1 MRPIEVT
8 LTYSAP
14 VTTDW
19 WPLDDYTPNQVTSIS
34 VNKLSGSIEYSVEY
48 TNEDPYDPAI
58 APADLLVAAHPVA
71 AFTNAVGSL
80 TEFTATL
87 MRAVRV
93 KITSGTGSARI
104 TVVQQST
111 A

>member
-1 MRPIEVT
+1 VRPIEIT
-8 LTYSAP
+8 LAYTAP

-34 VNKLSGSIEYSVEY
+34 VNKLSGTIEYSVQY

-58 APADLLVAAHPVA
+58 APADLLAVAHPAA
-71 AFTNAVGSL
+71 AFTAATASQ
-80 TEFTATL
+80 TATTATL

-93 KITSGTGSARI
+93 KITSGSGSARI

>member
-8 LTYSAP
+8 LDYDVP

-19 WPLDDYTPNQVTSIS
+19 WPLDIYTPNQVTSIS
-34 VNKLSGSIEYSVEY
+34 VNKLSGTIEYSVEY
-48 TNEDPYDPAI
+48 TNEDPFDPSI
-58 APADLLVAAHPVA
+58 DPGDLLVEPHPVG
-71 AFTNAVGSL
+71 AFTDATTSL
-80 TEFTATL
+80 TEFTDVL
-87 MRAVRV
+87 MRAVRIN
-93 KITSGTGSARI
+93 ITDGAGSARI

>member
-8 LTYSAP
+8 LDYAVP

-19 WPLDDYTPNQVTSIS
+19 WPLDIYTPNQVTSIS
-34 VNKLSGSIEYSVEY
+34 VNKLSGTIEYSVEY

-58 APADLLVAAHPVA
+58 APADLLVEPHPAA
-71 AFTNAVGSL
+71 AFTNATDSQ
-80 TEFTATL
+80 TEFTDVL

-93 KITSGTGSARI
+93 NITDGSGSARI

>member
-8 LTYSAP
+8 VDYSVP

-19 WPLDDYTPNQVTSIS
+19 WPLDIYTPNQVTSIS
-34 VNKLSGSIEYSVEY
+34 VNLLSGSIEYSVEY
-48 TNEDPYDPAI
+48 TNEDPFDPSI
-58 APADLLVAAHPVA
+58 DPGDLLVEPHPVG
-71 AFTNAVGSL
+71 AFTDATTSL
-80 TEFTATL
+80 TEFTDVL
-87 MRAVRV
+87 MRAVRIN
-93 KITSGTGSARI
+93 ITDGAGSARI

>member
-8 LTYSAP
+8 LDYAVP
-14 VTTDW
+14 VITDW
-19 WPLDDYTPNQVTSIS
+19 WPLDIYTPNQVTSIS
-34 VNKLSGSIEYSVEY
+34 VNLLSGTIEYSVEY
-48 TNEDPYDPAI
+48 SNEDPYDPAI
-58 APADLLVAAHPVA
+58 APADLLVEPHPAA
-71 AFTNAVGSL
+71 AFTNATDSQ
-80 TEFTATL
+80 TEFTDVL

-93 KITSGTGSARI
+93 NITDGSGSARI

>member
-8 LTYSAP
+8 LDYSVP

-19 WPLDDYTPNQVTSIS
+19 WPLDIYTPNQVTSIS
-34 VNKLSGSIEYSVEY
+34 VNLLSGSIEYSVEY

-58 APADLLVAAHPVA
+58 APADLLVAPHPVA
-71 AFTNAVGSL
+71 AFTNAIASL
-80 TEFTATL
+80 TEYTDVL

-93 KITSGTGSARI
+93 KITDGTGSARI

>member
-8 LTYSAP
+8 LDYDVP

-19 WPLDDYTPNQVTSIS
+19 WPLDIYTPNQVTSIS
-34 VNKLSGSIEYSVEY
+34 VNLLSGDIEYSVEY
-48 TNEDPYDPAI
+48 TNENPFDPSIDPG
-58 APADLLVAAHPVA
+58 DLLAEPHPVG
-71 AFTNAVGSL
+71 AFTNATASL
-80 TEFTATL
+80 TEFTDVL

-93 KITSGTGSARI
+93 NITDGAGSARI

>member
-8 LTYSAP
+8 LDYDEP

-19 WPLDDYTPNQVTSIS
+19 WPLDIYTPNQVTSIS
-34 VNKLSGSIEYSVEY
+34 VNLLSGDIEYSVEY
-48 TNEDPYDPAI
+48 TNENPFDPSIDPG
-58 APADLLVAAHPVA
+58 DLLVEPHPVG
-71 AFTNAVGSL
+71 AFTNATASL
-80 TEFTATL
+80 TEFTDVL

-93 KITSGTGSARI
+93 NITDGAGSARI

>member
-8 LTYSAP
+8 VTYAAP

-19 WPLDDYTPNQVTSIS
+19 WPLDIYTPNQVTSIS
-34 VNKLSGSIEYSVEY
+34 VNLLSGSIEYSVEY
-48 TNEDPYDPAI
+48 TNEDPFDPDI
-58 APADLLVAAHPVA
+58 DPGDLLVEPHPAA
-71 AFTNAVGSL
+71 AFTAATTSL
-80 TEFTATL
+80 TEFTDVL

-93 KITSGTGSARI
+93 NITDGSGSARI

>member
-1 MRPIEVT
+1 MRPIEITVD
-8 LTYSAP
+8 YAGAK
-14 VTTDW
+14 TTDW
-19 WPLDDYTPNQVTSIS
+19 WPLDVYTPNQVTSIT
-34 VNKLSGSIEYSVEY
+34 VNKLSGTIDYSVQY

-71 AFTNAVGSL
+71 AFTNAIGSL
-80 TEFTATL
+80 TEFTDVL

-93 KITSGTGSARI
+93 KINSGTGSVRI

>member
-8 LTYSAP
+8 LDYDVP

-19 WPLDDYTPNQVTSIS
+19 WPLDIYTPNQVTSIS
-34 VNKLSGSIEYSVEY
+34 VNKLSGTIEYSVEY
-48 TNEDPYDPAI
+48 TNEDPFDPSI
-58 APADLLVAAHPVA
+58 DPGDLLVEPHPVG
-71 AFTNAVGSL
+71 AFTNATTSL
-80 TEFTATL
+80 TEFTDVL

-93 KITSGTGSARI
+93 KITDGTGSARI

>member
-8 LTYSAP
+8 LDYDGA

-19 WPLDDYTPNQVTSIS
+19 WPLDIYTPNQVTNIS
-34 VNKLSGSIEYSVEY
+34 VNLLSGSIDYSVEY
-48 TNEDPYDPAI
+48 TNEDPFDPNL
-58 APADLLVAAHPVA
+58 APGDLLAEPHPVA
-71 AFTNAVGSL
+71 AFTNAIDSL
-80 TEFTATL
+80 TEYTDVL

-93 KITSGTGSARI
+93 VINSGTGSARI

>member
-8 LTYSAP
+8 LDYDVP

-19 WPLDDYTPNQVTSIS
+19 WPLDIYTPNQVTSIS
-34 VNKLSGSIEYSVEY
+34 VNKLSGTIEYSVEY
-48 TNEDPYDPAI
+48 TNEDPFDPSI
-58 APADLLVAAHPVA
+58 DPGDLLVEPHPVG
-71 AFTNAVGSL
+71 AFTNATTSL
-80 TEFTATL
+80 TEFTDVL
-87 MRAVRV
+87 MRAVRIN
-93 KITSGTGSARI
+93 ITDGAGSARI

>member
-8 LTYSAP
+8 VDYAVP

-19 WPLDDYTPNQVTSIS
+19 WPLDIYTPNQVTSIS
-34 VNKLSGSIEYSVEY
+34 VNKLSGTIEYSVEY
-48 TNEDPYDPAI
+48 TNEDPFDPDI
-58 APADLLVAAHPVA
+58 DPGDLLVELHPAA
-71 AFTNAVGSL
+71 AFTDATTSQ
-80 TEFTATL
+80 TEFTDVL

-93 KITSGTGSARI
+93 NITDGSGSARI